1 MRFTSDSGGHMY
13 NKIEKLMKEKGIT
26 AYRLSKDTG
35 IAYSCIADWKK
46 GRSNPKL
53 DILSKYFGV
62 SIEYFLSQEER

>member
-1 MRFTSDSGGHMY
+1 MY

-46 GRSNPKL
+46 GRSHPKL
-53 DILSKYFGV
+53 DKLEILSKYFGV
-62 SIEYFLSQEER
+62 SIEYFLD